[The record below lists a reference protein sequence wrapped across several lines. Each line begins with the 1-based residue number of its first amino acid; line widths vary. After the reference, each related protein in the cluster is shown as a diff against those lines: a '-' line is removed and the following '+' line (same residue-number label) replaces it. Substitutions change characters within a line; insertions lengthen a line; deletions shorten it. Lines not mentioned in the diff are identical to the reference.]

1 MQQTRT
7 FAERVSSAHCVSL
20 LTTPSFPPR
29 RRGGHCKGRLSL
41 SGAENCGWV
50 FSPKTDEAKHW
61 IASHIARPTSLLLLL
76 QISISPFVFCHTQA
90 CLLPLIKV
98 SILPRQKSNKY
109 WVLVLTSKQA
119 FLAICLWP
127 VDCFERFAAFSSYF
141 LFLRVSAFSSI
152 NYCLLLCFQLTFSLF
167 FFLAFS

>member
-1 MQQTRT
+1 MHCGQKRKLEGRVLPAGEGVTEEEEGRPLPRKGSGRCK
-7 FAERVSSAHCVSL
+7 ERVS
-20 LTTPSFPPR
+20 PR

-76 QISISPFVFCHTQA
+76 QISISPPFVFCHTQA

-109 WVLVLTSKQA
+109 WVLVFDSPLIHTILQSAPGHIVHSCNPQQA
-119 FLAICLWP
+119 YPTHPL
-127 VDCFERFAAFSSYF
+127 
-141 LFLRVSAFSSI
+141 
-152 NYCLLLCFQLTFSLF
+152 QL
-167 FFLAFS
+167 